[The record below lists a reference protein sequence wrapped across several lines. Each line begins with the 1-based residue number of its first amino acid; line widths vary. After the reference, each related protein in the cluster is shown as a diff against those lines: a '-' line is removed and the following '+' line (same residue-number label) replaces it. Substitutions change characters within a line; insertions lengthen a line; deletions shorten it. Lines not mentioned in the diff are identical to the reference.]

1 MLSQLHVMDLT
12 KKEIIIQNEFETL
25 LPGIKVRSAR
35 AGSKSKVSNSLF
47 CILPENSNLRNSQ
60 YYYEENVNLIHF
72 TNLEALKSIL
82 KSKVLRLYNLNN
94 LNDPRE
100 YSFAGDLLTY
110 NRNNRDDAKENMYLL
125 SMCKTDVLTRHPQ
138 FEFNMWRLYGDYG
151 NGVAIELSFDNSR
164 LGELKDYYLSQ
175 VFYGA
180 SSKVKLKEVSKLLH
194 KYRNETPSIEVDL
207 GQIVAFHKSNLYKL
221 ESEVRLLFDNR
232 NKKLHSSTTYSN
244 KQVILSP
251 LIKDDFSKSE
261 SSNKSIK
268 YLELPIFQNG
278 IEPISTCI
286 PIPKIQRIILG
297 YAYKDMF
304 KRHAKEIESLM
315 NSGLGYEIPVELS
328 RMAKYYYQR

>member
-1 MLSQLHVMDLT
+1 MDLT
-12 KKEIIIQNEFETL
+12 QKEILIQNEFETL

-35 AGSKSKVSNSLF
+35 AGSKTKVSNSLY

-60 YYYEENVNLIHF
+60 YYYEENANLIHF

-100 YSFAGDLLTY
+100 FSFAGDLLTY

-151 NGVAIELSFDNSR
+151 NGVAIELSFNNSQ
-164 LGELKDYYLSQ
+164 LGELKDYYLSE

-180 SSKVKLKEVSKLLH
+180 SSRVKLKEVSKLLH

-232 NKKLHSSTTYSN
+232 SNKLHSSTIYSN
-244 KQVILSP
+244 HEGNLSP
-251 LIKDDFSKSE
+251 IIMNDSIKSE
-261 SSNKSIK
+261 SSRRLVK
-268 YLELPIFQNG
+268 YLELPIFQNE

-286 PIPKIQRIILG
+286 PVHKIQRIILG
-297 YAYKDMF
+297 HAYKDKF
-304 KRHAKEIESLM
+304 KRRSKEIESLK
-315 NSGLGYEIPVELS
+315 NSDLGYEIPVELS
-328 RMAKYYYQR
+328 RLAKYYYER